1 MMVVMKAGA
10 TEEQIQ
16 HVVERLEKAGLGAHL
31 SRGEFKTVIGVI
43 GDREK
48 IANVALEATPGVENV
63 ISIQKP
69 YKFVSRE
76 FRSEDTVLDIKGSKI
91 GGRHFAV
98 IAGPCSVETEEQ
110 MNLAAES
117 VKKAGASFLRGGAFK
132 PRTSPYS
139 FQGLGESGLKL
150 LSNAGKRVG
159 LPIVTELLD
168 VRDID
173 VVAEYADVIQIGTR
187 NMQNFVLLLEAGRTG
202 KPVILKRGFGSTVE
216 ETLMAAEY
224 IVKGG
229 SSQIILC
236 ERGIRTFENATRNTL
251 DLSMIPI
258 AKKNSHLPV
267 IVDPSHGT
275 GKNYLV
281 APMSLA
287 ALAAGADGVMVEVHP
302 NPEEAWCDGP
312 QSLNLDAFSD
322 LMAKIKPIAAVL
334 DRQIQ

>member
-1 MMVVMKAGA
+1 MMIVMKAGA
-10 TEEQIQ
+10 TEEEIQ

-48 IANVALEATPGVENV
+48 ITDLPLAVAPGVENV
-63 ISIQKP
+63 IPIQKP

-76 FRSEDTVLDIKGSKI
+76 FREEDTVIEVKGSKI

-98 IAGPCSVETEEQ
+98 IAGPCSVETEDQ
-110 MNLAAES
+110 MAKVAEH
-117 VKKAGASFLRGGAFK
+117 VKKAGATFLRGGAFK
-132 PRTSPYS
+132 PRSSPYS
-139 FQGLGESGLKL
+139 FQGLGIDGLKL
-150 LSNAGKRVG
+150 LAQAGESVG

-168 VRDID
+168 VRDLDI
-173 VVAEYADVIQIGTR
+173 VAEYADVIQIGTR
-187 NMQNFVLLLEAGRTG
+187 NMQNFVLLLEAGSAG
-202 KPVILKRGFGSTVE
+202 KPVILKRGFGTTVE

-224 IVKGG
+224 VVKGG
-229 SSQIILC
+229 SSEVILC
-236 ERGIRTFENATRNTL
+236 ERGIRTFENSTRNTL

-258 AKKNSHLPV
+258 AKRNSHLPV

-302 NPEEAWCDGP
+302 CPEEAWCDGP
-312 QSLNLDAFSD
+312 QSLDLQAFSD

-334 DRQIQ
+334 EREL

>member
-1 MMVVMKAGA
+1 MMIVMKAGA
-10 TEEQIQ
+10 TEEEIQ

-48 IANVALEATPGVENV
+48 ITDLPLAVASGVENV
-63 ISIQKP
+63 IPIQKP

-76 FRSEDTVLDIKGSKI
+76 FREEDTIIEVKGSKI

-98 IAGPCSVETEEQ
+98 IAGPCSVETEDQ
-110 MNLAAES
+110 MIKVAEH
-117 VKKAGASFLRGGAFK
+117 VKKAGAAFLRGGAFK
-132 PRTSPYS
+132 PRSSPYS
-139 FQGLGESGLKL
+139 FQGLGEGGLKL
-150 LSNAGKRVG
+150 LAQAGESVG

-168 VRDID
+168 VRDLDI
-173 VVAEYADVIQIGTR
+173 VAEYADVIQIGTR
-187 NMQNFVLLLEAGRTG
+187 NMQNFVLLLEAGSTG
-202 KPVILKRGFGSTVE
+202 KPVILKRGFGTTVE

-224 IVKGG
+224 VVKGG
-229 SSQIILC
+229 SSEVILC
-236 ERGIRTFENATRNTL
+236 ERGIRTFENSTRNTL

-258 AKKNSHLPV
+258 AKRNSHLPV

-302 NPEEAWCDGP
+302 CPEEAWCDGP
-312 QSLNLDAFSD
+312 QSLDLQAFSD

-334 DRQIQ
+334 EREL